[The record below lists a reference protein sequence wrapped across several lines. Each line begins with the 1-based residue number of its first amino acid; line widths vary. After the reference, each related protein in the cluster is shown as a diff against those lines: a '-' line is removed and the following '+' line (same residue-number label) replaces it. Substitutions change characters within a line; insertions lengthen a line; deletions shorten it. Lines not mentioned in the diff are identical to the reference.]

1 MAAFRNPGRRTTR
14 SRSAL
19 TETRARTSVSEDK
32 TEGKRRKGE
41 KELDTWGHSNV
52 SSFFVTF
59 KLFTSVTPV

>member
-1 MAAFRNPGRRTTR
+1 MAAFRNPGR
-14 SRSAL
+14 RSAL

-32 TEGKRRKGE
+32 TEGRGGRKGE

-59 KLFTSVTPV
+59 KLLTSVSPV